1 MNIKVALV
9 GILLAT
15 TTAVANAAPGI
26 QWVNPDYDFGAIAEA
41 DGVASGQFVFVN
53 SGDSPVSIV
62 SVRTSCGCTTV
73 DLPLD
78 EINPGDTAVIAVQY
92 DPTGRPGKFEKK
104 IMVNFS
110 DDQPRASLRV
120 HGVVIGTAKTL
131 QNRYPIDAGV
141 IRLHSTII
149 PFGDVK
155 KSAAKSDF
163 IEIYNASRD
172 TISPKWTNIPEYINV
187 APMESS
193 IPPGHQAVYN
203 VMFSGYRCKQY
214 GMVLDSLNVAAT
226 SESVPVKI
234 DIIGTINEDFS
245 KWTAED
251 IAKAPVIS
259 VESERIDFGTF
270 DPTKTIEKTFEIKNK
285 GENPLILRRVH
296 TVDKGVAV
304 SVDKEKIK
312 KGKTAKVTI
321 TVNPESLES
330 GVLNS
335 RITIISND
343 PGNSNIIIRAVG
355 LPSDF

>member
-1 MNIKVALV
+1 MKIKIVLV
-9 GILLAT
+9 GILFA
-15 TTAVANAAPGI
+15 AVAVAKANPAI
-26 QWVNPDYDFGAIAEA
+26 QWINPDYDFGAIAEA
-41 DGVASGQFVFVN
+41 DGVASGQFEFVN
-53 SGDSPVSIV
+53 TGDSPVSIV

-73 DLPLD
+73 DLPVD

-104 IMVNFS
+104 ITVNFS
-110 DDQPRASLRV
+110 DDLPRASLRV

-141 IRLHSTII
+141 MRLHSTII

-163 IEIYNASRD
+163 VEIYNASLD
-172 TISPKWTNIPEYINV
+172 TISPQWSSIPEYISI
-187 APMESS
+187 APMEST

-203 VMFSGYRCKQY
+203 VMFSGYRCRQY
-214 GMVLDSLNVAAT
+214 GMIIDSLYVTATPVAT
-226 SESVPVKI
+226 PVKI
-234 DIIGTINEDFS
+234 DVIGTINEDFS
-245 KWTAED
+245 KLTADD
-251 IAKAPVIS
+251 IAKAPIIS
-259 VESERIDFGTF
+259 IESERIDFGTF
-270 DPTKTIEKTFEIKNK
+270 DPTKVIKKTFEIKNK
-285 GENPLILRRVH
+285 GQNPLILRRVH
-296 TVDKGVAV
+296 TIDKGIAV

-321 TVNPESLES
+321 TVNPEALES
-330 GVLNS
+330 GILNS

-343 PGNSNIIIRAVG
+343 PENSNITIRAVG